1 MTSGT
6 CGFHKSFHSQA
17 QMEPLPDA
25 VAQASTMQSLKAT
38 ACGDSSSGESSEE
51 EEEEEAKPTEVE
63 EKKEEA
69 GEDHDP
75 TVRKPSKVFA
85 CARGVAAYRN
95 ILLDLMGVKPGHT
108 VVLISNTGSP
118 NPLTAILDLGVETFH
133 TVVPE
138 RTVREH
144 TQWHSTQILIER
156 VTENELQRYASTPE
170 SDMAKPT
177 GTMQTHFQYM
187 KVAVSG
193 TDDDCKFDPW
203 QVEVH
208 PEDSQLAGLDLMS
221 TPMAVLQHQL
231 ESQLQA
237 NRLLLKPSSVS
248 AAHRGIF
255 TTGRLE
261 EGARI
266 PASALMFSRQSFLRA
281 FLERHEWYDR
291 IGLCDEM
298 YHEGALSKVFCVFF
312 GIAGEIMH
320 APPFRGRT
328 AGASFCNV
336 RLVANPRAGFNRD
349 MLHLEVKTF
358 NQCGIAPG
366 TELLL
371 DYGDRFDLSVP
382 FGIRRRV
389 PTEPSEPRSTAQGSG
404 QERQQPSSGSG
415 STSPCPGQSVE
426 TSVGDAGRGRGRG
439 GRGGR
444 GRGGHGGKASDR
456 GQANA
461 GSAPPDDVL
470 ADALDDLFGGDSK
483 ERSEEQLK
491 EEASKS
497 TMPDRVKLEGCD
509 ADDPA
514 AVADA
519 SSGGAAP
526 GTPTP
531 RGLGTPISRGPGAP
545 PPAGPGTPP
554 PARGPRTPTALTPAS
569 PVGNSEPA
577 TPTPRAA
584 TASGRSAGDQ
594 HEPGREEEDEE
605 DEAMLQGTGK
615 RKRRKV
621 VEEPVGEYDIL
632 GENGQ
637 FKLVRVRDTLDHVII
652 GSQSIAKGSVL
663 FHSNRVIAQLV
674 KSLKQADSSW
684 NPKTHPCSMIK
695 ASATT
700 VIAHNQNQALTV
712 CTLEEGW
719 KKARAE
725 SPEVNFWNQASVG
738 EPDET
743 GKLVCTLLQQ
753 SCWVQQDSRPAEPWL
768 LSLLQPGVKLNKVRV
783 VDVWMVHDNT
793 FGPWGGLAVTATKQ
807 INFNMHGQATL

>member
-6 CGFHKSFHSQA
+6 RGFHKSFHSQV
-17 QMEPLPDA
+17 QIEPLPDA

-51 EEEEEAKPTEVE
+51 DEEEAKPTEGE
-63 EKKEEA
+63 ENKEEA
-69 GEDHDP
+69 VQDHDP

-95 ILLDLMGVKPGHT
+95 ILLDFMGVKPGHT

-118 NPLTAILDLGVETFH
+118 NPITAILASGVETFH

-138 RTVREH
+138 KTVREH
-144 TQWHSTQILIER
+144 TQWHSKQILLER
-156 VTENELQRYASTPE
+156 ITEIELQRYASTPE

-177 GTMQTHFQYM
+177 GTMQSHFQYM
-187 KVAVSG
+187 KVAVG
-193 TDDDCKFDPW
+193 WTDDDCKFDPW

-221 TPMAVLQHQL
+221 TPMAALQHQT

-248 AAHRGIF
+248 AAHQGVF

-266 PASALMFSRQSFLRA
+266 PVTALMFSRQSFLRA

-298 YHEGALSKVFCVFF
+298 YHEGAPSKVFFVFF

-320 APPFRGRT
+320 APAFRGRS

-336 RLVANPRAGFNRD
+336 RLVANPRAGFNKN
-349 MLHLEVKTF
+349 MLYLEVKTF

-382 FGIRRRV
+382 FGVRRRV
-389 PTEPSEPRSTAQGSG
+389 PPEPSEPRSTAQGSD

-444 GRGGHGGKASDR
+444 GRGGHGGKASGR
-456 GQANA
+456 GRANA

-470 ADALDDLFGGDSK
+470 ANALPGIFDEGD
-483 ERSEEQLK
+483 SEEQAKK
-491 EEASKS
+491 EDSKS
-497 TMPDRVKLEGCD
+497 AMPGSVKLEDGED
-509 ADDPA
+509 RDEDDPA

-526 GTPTP
+526 DTPTL
-531 RGLGTPISRGPGAP
+531 RGAVTPISRG
-545 PPAGPGTPP
+545 GPGTPP
-554 PARGPRTPTALTPAS
+554 PARGPGTPTARTPAS
-569 PVGNSEPA
+569 PAGNSAPA

-594 HEPGREEEDEE
+594 HEPGREEEEEE
-605 DEAMLQGTGK
+605 DDGILASTGK

-621 VEEPVGEYDIL
+621 VEEPIGEHDIL
-632 GENGQ
+632 GETAQ

-663 FHSNRVIAQLV
+663 FHSNRVVAQLV
-674 KSLKQADSSW
+674 KNLKQADSSW

-700 VIAHNQNQALTV
+700 VIAHHQNQTLTV
-712 CTLEEGW
+712 CTLEEAW
-719 KKARAE
+719 KKARVE
-725 SPEVNFWNQASVG
+725 NPEVNFWNQASVG

-753 SCWVQQDSRPAEPWL
+753 SCWVPQESPPTGPWL
-768 LSLLQPGVKLNKVRV
+768 LSLLQPGVKLNKVKV

-793 FGPWGGLAVTATKQ
+793 FGPWGGLAMTAVKQ